1 MKKMTFYA
9 YERDVSTRKARA
21 VPMQG
26 YHRQINGVSVY
37 VAKYGG
43 VWRVYDEDSGRW
55 MTQAKTMKG
64 AIAAAESYV
73 ARADSFGGFTS
84 AVYKD
89 YCREF
94 LRLRKE
100 STNGLL

>member
-1 MKKMTFYA
+1 MKRMTFYV
-9 YERDVSTRKARA
+9 YERDVNTGKARA
-21 VPMQG
+21 RSMQG

-43 VWRVYDEDSGRW
+43 VWRSYDEDSGRW
-55 MTQAKTMKG
+55 MTQAKTIKG

-73 ARADSFGGFTS
+73 ARADSFGGFAS
-84 AVYKD
+84 SQYKD

-94 LRLRKE
+94 LNLRKE
-100 STNGLL
+100 AANGLL

>member
-9 YERDVSTRKARA
+9 HERDVSTGKAHARL
-21 VPMQG
+21 MQG
-26 YHRQINGVSVY
+26 YHRQINDVSVY
-37 VAKYGG
+37 VAKYGR

-73 ARADSFGGFTS
+73 ARADSFGGFTT
-84 AVYKD
+84 AGYKD

-94 LRLRKE
+94 LKLRKE
-100 STNGLL
+100 ATNGLL

>member
-1 MKKMTFYA
+1 MNQMTFYA
-9 YERDVSTRKARA
+9 HEQDIGTGKARA
-21 VPMQG
+21 RPMQG

-37 VAKYGG
+37 VSKYGG
-43 VWRVYDEDSGRW
+43 VWRTYDEDSGRW

-73 ARADSFGGFTS
+73 ARADSFGLFTT
-84 AVYKD
+84 AKYKD

-94 LRLRKE
+94 LKLRKE
-100 STNGLL
+100 ATNGLL